1 MHRKRA
7 RRVEAVQRAST
18 LIIKP
23 THCRILES
31 HSAMPYSMEKRIHEK
46 RVIKRHQLRY
56 YLKVYNR
63 KTGKPI
69 GYIVNIS
76 TEGMRLVSHI
86 PLLTHSVFQFRIKL
100 PREIE
105 GERNIDFDALSCWCR
120 PDVSPDCFD
129 TGFKLIDA
137 PKSLLDLVE
146 SLTQYFTFGV
156 LPPGQEE

>member
-1 MHRKRA
+1 
-7 RRVEAVQRAST
+7 
-18 LIIKP
+18 
-23 THCRILES
+23 
-31 HSAMPYSMEKRIHEK
+31 MEKRIREK
-46 RVIKRHQLRY
+46 RVIKRHHLRY
-56 YLKVYNR
+56 YLSVYNR

-76 TEGMRLVSHI
+76 TEGLRLVSHI

-105 GERNIDFDALSCWCR
+105 GARNIDFDALSCWCR

-137 PKSLLDLVE
+137 PQELLDLIE
-146 SLTQYFTFGV
+146 GLSQYFSFK
-156 LPPGQEE
+156 LD

>member
-1 MHRKRA
+1 MP
-7 RRVEAVQRAST
+7 AVLVVVTPWDAK
-18 LIIKP
+18 LKP
-23 THCRILES
+23 ISDYFFDRPSGPQTIRPGI
-31 HSAMPYSMEKRIHEK
+31 MEKRIKEK
-46 RVIKRHQLRY
+46 RVIKRHHLRY
-56 YLKVYNR
+56 YLSVYNR

-105 GERNIDFDALSCWCR
+105 GARNIDFDALSCWCR

-137 PKSLLDLVE
+137 PQELLDLIE
-146 SLTQYFTFGV
+146 GLTSYFTFKMD
-156 LPPGQEE
+156 

>member
-1 MHRKRA
+1 MESGLLQA
-7 RRVEAVQRAST
+7 LGLSVIANT
-18 LIIKP
+18 LKP
-23 THCRILES
+23 ELAGMDKKIN
-31 HSAMPYSMEKRIHEK
+31 EKRT
-46 RVIKRHQLRY
+46 IKRHHLSY

-76 TEGMRLVSHI
+76 QEGLRLVSHI

-129 TGFKLIDA
+129 TGFKIVDA
-137 PKSLLDLVE
+137 PHSLVELVE
-146 SLTQYFTFGV
+146 SLTQYFTFNGEDA
-156 LPPGQEE
+156 GAE

>member
-1 MHRKRA
+1 
-7 RRVEAVQRAST
+7 
-18 LIIKP
+18 
-23 THCRILES
+23 
-31 HSAMPYSMEKRIHEK
+31 MEKKIKEK
-46 RVIKRHQLRY
+46 RTIKRNHLSY

-76 TEGMRLVSHI
+76 TEGLRLVSHI

-100 PREIE
+100 PREIEE

-129 TGFKLIDA
+129 TGFKIVEA
-137 PKSLLDLVE
+137 PEALLSLVE
-146 SLTQYFTFGV
+146 GLNQYFCFRAEGMD
-156 LPPGQEE
+156 QSER

>member
-86 PLLTHSVFQFRIKL
+86 PLLTHRS
-100 PREIE
+100 
-105 GERNIDFDALSCWCR
+105 
-120 PDVSPDCFD
+120 
-129 TGFKLIDA
+129 
-137 PKSLLDLVE
+137 
-146 SLTQYFTFGV
+146 
-156 LPPGQEE
+156 EEHTSELQS

>member
-1 MHRKRA
+1 
-7 RRVEAVQRAST
+7 
-18 LIIKP
+18 
-23 THCRILES
+23 
-31 HSAMPYSMEKRIHEK
+31 MEKKIREK
-46 RVIKRHQLRY
+46 RTIKRNQLSY

-76 TEGMRLVSHI
+76 TEGLRLVSHI

-129 TGFKLIDA
+129 TGFKIVEA
-137 PKSLLDLVE
+137 PEALLNLVE
-146 SLTQYFTFGV
+146 GLNHYFCFRAEGMD
-156 LPPGQEE
+156 QSEH